1 MYFRTSFANA
11 LASIQAVL
19 EFIERDVLKN
29 NDEVFSD
36 TAASK
41 QLNQLIQKLDAD
53 ISKTQTARR
62 EAKYEIVVSY
72 YRPTWYKSF
81 ATTLDSLSRYLYGFA
96 LTVEREGQIILQQR
110 LDQQKGEHSHDDNT
124 VAIDMEELFTVNS
137 RGAPNYYT
145 KGSTVLE
152 IEYKLISRL
161 QHSVQPN
168 VRRFIQICISVIQCI
183 QYRLETNKAIPKKKQ
198 GYEKSEEHLDMAE
211 AMKSLQE
218 AKITLENE
226 YQQRSAV
233 PVEDHFMIYTI
244 LFTLTQFGNK
254 LIELEEQANNL
265 VKRKTGKHPHIF
277 FPRVPLSKWLEE
289 AGESAKGE
297 RTATEQV
304 LFDQQ
309 HLLQR
314 EETRRNQ
321 ASSSNQTER
330 NREKPI
336 YKPNGPIENRMSIE
350 SDWVDDQDNVLIP
363 LQNTPGT
370 HFWSRYLQILNGWLR
385 TDPVRFAIKFT
396 ITMELLALM
405 AWLPVQG
412 ANDLYNV
419 RLVYIV

>member
-1 MYFRTSFANA
+1 MSIVGIFYPILIGGAIALLVNLLLWPETAAKVSETSFANA

-19 EFIERDVLKN
+19 ECIERDVLKD

-110 LDQQKGEHSHDDNT
+110 MGEHSHDDNN
-124 VAIDMEELFTVNS
+124 VSIDMEELFTVNS

-145 KGSTVLE
+145 RGSTVLE

-183 QYRLETNKAIPKKKQ
+183 QHRLETNKAIPKKKQ

-226 YQQRSAV
+226 YRQ
-233 PVEDHFMIYTI
+233 
-244 LFTLTQFGNK
+244 LWK
-254 LIELEEQANNL
+254 
-265 VKRKTGKHPHIF
+265 
-277 FPRVPLSKWLEE
+277 
-289 AGESAKGE
+289 
-297 RTATEQV
+297 
-304 LFDQQ
+304 
-309 HLLQR
+309 
-314 EETRRNQ
+314 
-321 ASSSNQTER
+321 
-330 NREKPI
+330 
-336 YKPNGPIENRMSIE
+336 
-350 SDWVDDQDNVLIP
+350 
-363 LQNTPGT
+363 
-370 HFWSRYLQILNGWLR
+370 
-385 TDPVRFAIKFT
+385 
-396 ITMELLALM
+396 
-405 AWLPVQG
+405 
-412 ANDLYNV
+412 
-419 RLVYIV
+419 